1 MHRIRV
7 YQGDI
12 TQLAVDAIVNA
23 ANSALNGGGGVDG
36 AIHRA
41 AGSQLM
47 EACLTLNGCPTGQVK
62 MTRGFD
68 LPARFVLHAVGP
80 IWQGGGHSE
89 ADLLASCYRNAMIMA
104 AQEEFQSIAFPAI
117 SCGVY
122 RFPPEQAVDIAVR
135 EVVTGLANNDQ
146 LEDVVFCCF
155 DEAMAELYR
164 HKLHVPEGA
173 DGGGGNA

>member
-41 AGSQLM
+41 AGPQLM

-62 MTRGFD
+62 MTHGFE
-68 LPARFVLHAVGP
+68 LPARYVLHAVGP
-80 IWQGGGHSE
+80 IWQGGDHGE
-89 ADLLASCYRNAMIMA
+89 ADLLASCYRNAMTMA
-104 AQEEFQSIAFPAI
+104 AAEQFQSIAFPAI

-122 RFPPEQAVDIAVR
+122 RFPPDQAVDIAVR
-135 EVVTGLANNDQ
+135 ETVKALASNEN

-155 DEAMAELYR
+155 DEAMAERYR
-164 HKLHVPEGA
+164 QKLHVPQGGSEGEGSA
-173 DGGGGNA
+173 

>member
-12 TQLAVDAIVNA
+12 TQLTVDAIVNA

-41 AGSQLM
+41 AGPQLM

-89 ADLLASCYRNAMIMA
+89 AELLASCYRNALAIA
-104 AQEEFQSIAFPAI
+104 AEEKFRSIAFPAI

-122 RFPPEQAVDIAVR
+122 RFPIHQAVDIAVR
-135 EVVTGLANNDQ
+135 EVVVALASNEH
-146 LEDVVFCCF
+146 LEEVIFCCF
-155 DEAMAELYR
+155 DEAMAECYR
-164 HKLHVPEGA
+164 QKLHVAEGSA
-173 DGGGGNA
+173 SAQED